1 LAAWDRALHGGV
13 HPWEWLQ
20 YLFGHPILT
29 AALNVAYHLWF
40 FILLA
45 TIYWLAF
52 ALEHRRLRMQ
62 FMLSFVLSWILLG
75 NVTAILIS
83 SVGPC
88 FYAHVVPGPD
98 PYAGLMLYLGSA
110 DRQMPVLALHVQ
122 HALWNDYAH
131 GIGSTALSIS
141 AMPSMHVGSATLLA
155 LFGWRLNRAA
165 GIALTIFA
173 VLIML
178 GSVHLGWHYAI
189 DGYVAALGTTLI
201 WFITGRLRSLREGVR
216 HGA

>member
-1 LAAWDRALHGGV
+1 
-13 HPWEWLQ
+13 
-20 YLFGHPILT
+20 
-29 AALNVAYHLWF
+29 
-40 FILLA
+40 
-45 TIYWLAF
+45 
-52 ALEHRRLRMQ
+52 
-62 FMLSFVLSWILLG
+62 
-75 NVTAILIS
+75 
-83 SVGPC
+83 
-88 FYAHVVPGPD
+88 
-98 PYAGLMLYLGSA
+98 
-110 DRQMPVLALHVQ
+110 
-122 HALWNDYAH
+122 
-131 GIGSTALSIS
+131 
-141 AMPSMHVGSATLLA
+141 MHVGSATLLA